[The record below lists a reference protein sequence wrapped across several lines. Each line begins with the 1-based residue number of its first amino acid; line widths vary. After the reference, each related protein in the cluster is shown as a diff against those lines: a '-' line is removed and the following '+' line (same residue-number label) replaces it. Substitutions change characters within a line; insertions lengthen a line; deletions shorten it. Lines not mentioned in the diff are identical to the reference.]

1 MANCTGL
8 IYGLVTN
15 PDDGSPISGVQV
27 SINWVQEAQG
37 GALQIGGDDSLSQW
51 VPTATTTSAGE
62 YAVPFFW
69 ASERV
74 PGNLASA
81 LAMRFYSD
89 NSYTSMNRHGQL
101 DVGLDLRRLL
111 GVVFPPIPDGAGSAG
126 SMVLKFW
133 TAATPELKGM
143 GILTRFIGSL
153 KLSAV
158 ELQGCYSRIDF
169 PLPYVVG
176 SFQATD

>member
-37 GALQIGGDDSLSQW
+37 GALQIGGDDTLSQW
-51 VPTATTTSAGE
+51 VPTVTTTSAGE
-62 YAVPFFW
+62 YMVPFFW

-74 PGNLASA
+74 PGDMASA

-89 NSYTSMNRHGQL
+89 NSYTSMNRHGRL
-101 DVGLDLRRLL
+101 AVHGDVRRIISLMS
-111 GVVFPPIPDGAGSAG
+111 PPSPIPSDVSSAQ
-126 SMVLKFW
+126 SLLFTFW

-143 GILTRFIGSL
+143 GILTRFFKSTSL
-153 KLSAV
+153 ISPTF
-158 ELQGCYSRIDF
+158 QGCSSRIDF
-169 PLPYVVG
+169 PLPYALG
-176 SFQATD
+176 SY